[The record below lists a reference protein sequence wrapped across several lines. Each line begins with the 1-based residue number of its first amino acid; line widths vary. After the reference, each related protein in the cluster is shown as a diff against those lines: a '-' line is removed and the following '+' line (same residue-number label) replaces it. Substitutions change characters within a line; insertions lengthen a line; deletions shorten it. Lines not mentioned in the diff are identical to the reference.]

1 MELCL
6 SSSVLVH
13 RADVDPAKFKT
24 KTCLSVIVCKQMC
37 CCMFVCVEIVTLTP
51 DTTDVDTDCD
61 DDTVIISISLDH
73 TDDKT
78 VEYRFDMFI

>member
-1 MELCL
+1 
-6 SSSVLVH
+6 
-13 RADVDPAKFKT
+13 
-24 KTCLSVIVCKQMC
+24 MC